1 MTRTAVLWIGL
12 ATLYAAFLAWHQPIL
27 GPLTE
32 REVRAAFG
40 DRFAQMRAAG
50 DHRAARL
57 IDFFLTDDGQPFYM
71 ANLNALAEDTAQRSE
86 AARTY
91 ASYMGP
97 RLLLRASY
105 PVLSTDLITTLNNSL
120 EADLDAI
127 ERLVV
132 VRYRSRRDFLEIITA
147 PEFRQA
153 VEYKIASL
161 DGWYS
166 APSSLQFVI
175 LPPQLVLIA
184 LTAIGLIGS
193 WLNRPKRRRGARPET
208 ARVLDL

>member
-1 MTRTAVLWIGL
+1 MTRTVGLWTAL

-40 DRFAQMRAAG
+40 DRFTQMRAAG

-57 IDFFLTDDGQPFYM
+57 IDFFLEDDGRPFYM
-71 ANLNALAEDTAQRSE
+71 ANLNALAEDTAQTSE

-105 PVLSTDLITTLNNSL
+105 PVVSTGLLTTLNNSL
-120 EADLDAI
+120 GADLDAI

-132 VRYRSRRDFLEIITA
+132 VRYRSRRDFLEIITT

-153 VEYKIASL
+153 VEYKAASL

-166 APSSLQFVI
+166 APASLHPVI
-175 LPPQLVLIA
+175 SLPQLVLTALIA
-184 LTAIGLIGS
+184 FGLIAS
-193 WLNRPKRRRGARPET
+193 WLKRLKRWRGACSET
-208 ARVLDL
+208 ASVRDF